1 MAPSDV
7 VQLALGL
14 LIPPLLA
21 SHLLASRGA
30 ALLIRTVWQYVN
42 ELLKE
47 AAADKDLVADTEAQL
62 ARAKPK
68 A

>member
-1 MAPSDV
+1 
-7 VQLALGL
+7 
-14 LIPPLLA
+14 
-21 SHLLASRGA
+21 
-30 ALLIRTVWQYVN
+30 LIRTVWQYVN